1 MSFLKTKMLLRW
13 FNNNWWWNY
22 YTVQLLSSN
31 YTQLEYTLH
40 IYNILHTICLNSD
53 NYLTILLLLTS
64 TAKCG
69 KLLFIL
75 T

>member
-13 FNNNWWWNY
+13 CNNNWWWNY
-22 YTVQLLSSN
+22 YSVQLLSSN

-40 IYNILHTICLNSD
+40 ICNILHTICLNSD
-53 NYLTILLLLTS
+53 HYLTILLLTS
-64 TAKCG
+64 TANCG